1 MEYICYCDESSS
13 YGEKYSDFF
22 GGCIV
27 RADRLHQIEQALN
40 NKKTELNLHGEVK
53 WTKITEPYKEKY
65 CELIRLFFQ
74 FIQTGDI
81 KVRIMFRKTEN
92 QYSPEN
98 RPVKDERYFKL
109 YYEFIKH
116 AFGFATDKAVTGEY
130 YVHLLLDELPDQS
143 ASAGAFKDYLCR
155 LPNVL
160 AHKNTGLNI
169 RKRDI
174 GEVKSHD
181 HVLLQCVDVVLGA
194 MYFRLNNLHLSKEP
208 GQRYRGKRTRAKES
222 VYKCIHDEICK
233 VHPRFNIGVSTG
245 AHGFEYPHW
254 SSPYEH
260 WEFKPY

>member
-1 MEYICYCDESSS
+1 M
-13 YGEKYSDFF
+13 
-22 GGCIV
+22 
-27 RADRLHQIEQALN
+27 
-40 NKKTELNLHGEVK
+40 
-53 WTKITEPYKEKY
+53 
-65 CELIRLFFQ
+65 
-74 FIQTGDI
+74 
-81 KVRIMFRKTEN
+81 
-92 QYSPEN
+92 
-98 RPVKDERYFKL
+98 
-109 YYEFIKH
+109 
-116 AFGFATDKAVTGEY
+116 
-130 YVHLLLDELPDQS
+130 DELPDQS

-160 AHKNTGLNI
+160 AQKNTGLNI

-208 GQRYRGKRTRAKES
+208 GQRYRGKRTRAKAS

-254 SSPYEH
+254 NSPYEH